1 MDMKV
6 ISRNG
11 EFLAVNLENLAL
23 FIIDE
28 NEATV
33 LSLYQKGVDTQTIAS
48 ELNVSEKECR
58 QTIELFCS
66 HQGIQIVQED
76 TGDVNQLLLMVALD
90 CNMKCSYCY
99 GDGGTYK
106 RERTLMTTETALKA
120 LDAVS
125 HGGIETVTFF
135 GGEPLLNF
143 ELIKNVVRVTP
154 HAAHAVIT
162 NGTIMNREIAA
173 FIKTHNITTAVS
185 IDGPEEVHD
194 SFRVYPD
201 GRGTH
206 KKVMETVRMLKA
218 SEVPLAV
225 EATYTKRALEL
236 GYSAYRIL
244 EYLYQFT
251 PSINISPAG
260 FFDTYRL
267 SPQELTAFYLQ
278 CIEFTFDKIEEG
290 IPINIPD
297 ITSVILRMASPERVI
312 PRLFCPYY
320 ARRVA
325 VFPNGDVYPC
335 CLLAEEEYNCG
346 NVSDPEFSS
355 TFLKKKREVLSRLCR
370 DRLVHPPWFTPLL
383 TRICVSDVQL
393 QGDCFALHED
403 TTAYSDVMEYLLY
416 RIATIEDWGSFF
428 TMQQN
433 PFIT

>member
-6 ISRNG
+6 ISHNG
-11 EFLAVNLENLAL
+11 KFLAVNVEDLTL

-28 NEATV
+28 NEAAV
-33 LSLYQKGVDTQTIAS
+33 LSLYQQGVDTQTIAS
-48 ELNVSEKECR
+48 ELNISEKECR

-66 HQGIQIVQED
+66 HQGIQMVQED
-76 TGDVNQLLLMVALD
+76 TGGVNQLLFMVALD
-90 CNMKCSYCY
+90 CNMTCSYCY

-125 HGGIETVTFF
+125 HGGIKAVTFF

-143 ELIKNVVRVTP
+143 ELIKNVVKATP

-162 NGTIMNREIAA
+162 NGTVMNRDIAA
-173 FIKTHNITTAVS
+173 FIKKHNMRTAVS

-194 SFRVYPD
+194 SCRVFPD
-201 GRGTH
+201 GKGTH
-206 KKVMETVRMLKA
+206 KKVMKTVEMLKA
-218 SEVPLAV
+218 DGVPLAV
-225 EATYTKRALEL
+225 ETTYTKRALEL

-244 EYLYQFT
+244 EYLYEFT
-251 PSINISPAG
+251 PSINISPVG

-267 SPQELTAFYLQ
+267 SQQERTEFYLQ

-290 IPINIPD
+290 VPINIPD
-297 ITSVILRMASPERVI
+297 ITSVIFRMASPKRVT
-312 PRLFCPYY
+312 PRLLCPYY

-335 CLLAEEEYNCG
+335 CLLSEKEYNCG
-346 NVSDPEFSS
+346 NVSDPAFSN

-370 DRLVHPPWFTPLL
+370 DRLVHSPWFTPLL
-383 TRICVSDVQL
+383 TRICVSDVQFQEGCL
-393 QGDCFALHED
+393 TLHED
-403 TTAYSDVMEYLLY
+403 TACYSDVMEYLLY
-416 RIATIEDWGSFF
+416 RIATVEDWGSFF
-428 TMQQN
+428 AMQQN